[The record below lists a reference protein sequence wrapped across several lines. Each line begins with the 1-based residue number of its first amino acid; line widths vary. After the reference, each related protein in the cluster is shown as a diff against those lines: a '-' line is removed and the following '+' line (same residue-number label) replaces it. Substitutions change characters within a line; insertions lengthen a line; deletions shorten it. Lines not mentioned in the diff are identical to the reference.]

1 MLKMFVTYQISMDH
15 GVVVFHNINN
25 LSVNVE
31 IHLNLHIII
40 KKLLLLTAAYCN
52 NLEKNLQ
59 FKMS

>member
-1 MLKMFVTYQISMDH
+1 MYRISMDL

-25 LSVNVE
+25 LSVNAE
-31 IHLNLHIII
+31 IHLNLCIII
-40 KKLLLLTAAYCN
+40 KKLLLLMVAYCN